1 MLIWK
6 QTIATKKT
14 SLGWRL
20 RATLVPFALSYTLC
34 TDQNNVFS
42 FFFLISHLLVCV
54 CIYIYAFTRETTTEQ
69 TRSDSSVGFLVCQVV
84 WRCLIWQRLILML
97 ITPQWQHVLGAQG
110 TSRHKT
116 TTTRGLRWEQIDD
129 KDSTKGDVLFFFLL
143 ELAEAF
149 RGEHTCIYC
158 GIYQFSHNNY
168 LMCFTIWGVARQMTI
183 KTSLFFSFSLYM
195 FMKSNEIFMTDFKC
209 LLPKAGKSAEPDFRT
224 WISVILPPYKV
235 RQNSSL

>member
-129 KDSTKGDVLFFFLL
+129 KDSTKGDVLF
-143 ELAEAF
+143 
-149 RGEHTCIYC
+149 
-158 GIYQFSHNNY
+158 
-168 LMCFTIWGVARQMTI
+168 
-183 KTSLFFSFSLYM
+183 SFSWSWQRPLEVNTPV
-195 FMKSNEIFMTDFKC
+195 FIVVFINFLTIIIWCVSQSEGS
-209 LLPKAGKSAEPDFRT
+209 LGK
-224 WISVILPPYKV
+224 W
-235 RQNSSL
+235 Q